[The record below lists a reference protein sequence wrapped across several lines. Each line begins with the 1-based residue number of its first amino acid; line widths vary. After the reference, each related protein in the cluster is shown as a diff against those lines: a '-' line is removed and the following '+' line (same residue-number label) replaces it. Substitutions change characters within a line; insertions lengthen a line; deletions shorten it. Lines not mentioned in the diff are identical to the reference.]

1 MDYVSSVRAALK
13 ASAPVVAIPVEGRV
27 PVCIRA
33 RLLKGAL
40 KGVTI
45 HSVAL
50 LENGW
55 LKITGMAAG
64 SVRTSCSFAPM
75 ERYKALKQ
83 IGEWSRKER
92 EKRIKVIDQ
101 GVLNAQTRRELL
113 KASIEAEAGEV
124 LKGAQKEVVSIYK
137 EAREHVNPEL
147 VYVSDERRRDV
158 LNEYSAF
165 RSAHPNRKRGAVI
178 LWRIK
183 TLKAELAKIT
193 VVTGKRGQP
202 KKTYARRQ
210 ADIPKMLLMM
220 REIVSLNKQFES
232 LYPRVLGPYEWY
244 TDSWI
249 QKRPKEQTIRP
260 DGWWRGWDES
270 HDKYDRNGLAKEL
283 KEARVNIRA
292 LTPPAD
298 DENVPELIAA

>member
-1 MDYVSSVRAALK
+1 MDYVSSVRAALR

-75 ERYKALKQ
+75 GRYEALKQ

-158 LNEYSAF
+158 LNEYSEF
-165 RSAHPNRKRGAVI
+165 HSARPNRKRGAVI

-210 ADIPKMLLMM
+210 ADIPRMVLLGQT
-220 REIVSLNKQFES
+220 INSLCKQFDRLFPPVFKRHEWSES
-232 LYPRVLGPYEWY
+232 P
-244 TDSWI
+244 WI
-249 QKRPKEQTIRP
+249 AKRPKEQTVHP
-260 DGWWRGWDES
+260 AGWWRGCEE
-270 HDKYDRNGLAKEL
+270 HREPYDRVKLAEQL
-283 KEARVNIRA
+283 REARANIRA
-292 LTPPAD
+292 LTPPG
-298 DENVPELIAA
+298 DEETVPEQIAA